1 MKENKNV
8 YEVSYRIEFIGEMD
22 EVCVHEIRERG
33 TDLNSLSS
41 SKYLYQQLKYIL
53 TNSYF
58 VESEPIQIRK
68 EVTLNGEYYDSDEW
82 DIHVKKNPFEM
93 KILDLE

>member
-1 MKENKNV
+1 MKENINV
-8 YEVSYRIEFIGEMD
+8 YEVSYRVEFIGEMD

-33 TDLNSLSS
+33 RDLNSLSS
-41 SKYLYQQLKYIL
+41 SEYLYQQLKYIL

-82 DIHVKKNPFEM
+82 DIQVKKNPFEM
-93 KILDLE
+93 KILDLY

>member
-41 SKYLYQQLKYIL
+41 SKYLYHQLKYI
-53 TNSYF
+53 
-58 VESEPIQIRK
+58 
-68 EVTLNGEYYDSDEW
+68 
-82 DIHVKKNPFEM
+82 
-93 KILDLE
+93 